1 MENIIMVKDL
11 NDLKMHIIIRTN
23 DEKEKMRIGRAI
35 HYQLVGNRDYT
46 DCNIILNVYNENE
59 VNLYI
64 FNECKNVPDIVI

>member
-35 HYQLVGNRDYT
+35 H
-46 DCNIILNVYNENE
+46 
-59 VNLYI
+59 
-64 FNECKNVPDIVI
+64 